1 MARPFKERYVCQGK
15 RPKFKEKCNVRGG
28 KPIPCSAI
36 FFYPE
41 YFFFILYVRV
51 FNTHLFCVPPPRK
64 ISLEIKSKNV
74 KIYQFP
80 KIPPALRNTITP

>member
-1 MARPFKERYVCQGK
+1 MF
-15 RPKFKEKCNVRGG
+15 VRGKG
-28 KPIPCSAI
+28 PSLKINAMCGGGEPMPCSAI